1 MAIAWLTALKVIPWG
16 DVIEHAPKVLSAARK
31 LLDRTPAALPPSK
44 DEVQERMAKTLTDL
58 AEQNT
63 RLVNA
68 VEVLRLRTRML
79 MVATVLLGL
88 AVLGLWLR

>member
-68 VEVLRLRTRML
+68 VEVLRVRTRIL

>member
-16 DVIEHAPKVLSAARK
+16 DVIEHAPKVLNAARK
-31 LLDRTPAALPPSK
+31 LLERKPAELAPSP
-44 DEVQERMAKTLTDL
+44 DEVHQRIASTLADL

-68 VEVLRLRTRML
+68 VEVLRVRTRIL

-88 AVLGLWLR
+88 AVLVLWLR

>member
-68 VEVLRLRTRML
+68 VEVLRVRTRILML
-79 MVATVLLGL
+79 TTVLLGL

>member
-16 DVIEHAPKVLSAARK
+16 DVIQHAPKVLNAARQ
-31 LLDRTPAALPPSK
+31 LLDRKPAEPPPNK
-44 DEVQERMAKTLTDL
+44 DEVLERIAKTLADL

-68 VEVLRLRTRML
+68 VEMLRLRTRIL
-79 MVATVLLGL
+79 MVTTVLLAL
-88 AVLGLWLR
+88 AVLGLWLT